1 VQSPAVAGFGKPNH
15 PVDIL
20 MAKAKKKTQRLKH
33 LGRIADELQK
43 CARCGEC
50 RSVCPV
56 FDALQWEK
64 YAARGKVALTRALLS
79 GQLELSPAYAEVV
92 ENCLLCLACVENCG
106 SGVRL
111 DRIIME
117 ARNELVRARGLPF
130 VKKMVHRLLQ
140 SGREWKDFL
149 ARRGSVAQFL
159 LFRRLPG
166 SSGLRRRFPMPLVQ
180 KDRYIPAL
188 VRRSFRSMMPEIN
201 RVEAARQ
208 KVIFFTGCLIN
219 YVYPQI
225 GGSVVRVL
233 NRFHTEVM
241 IPRAQNCCGAPAE
254 VDGDLGSARVLAR
267 KNLDT
272 LCAYPHDIVTACAS
286 GGYMLKKIYPD
297 ILDRDD
303 PHYRKAL
310 SVAGR
315 TYDISEYLVK
325 KIGLPEIEKN
335 VRPGSSQKVTYH
347 DPCHLVRGQG
357 VADEPRRLLQAAFG
371 AQFVE
376 MREADRCCGSGG
388 TYGLTHRDASLH
400 ILHRKTA
407 RISAT
412 GADIVATGCPGCVIQ
427 LKDGLIGEASGTRVC
442 HVIELIDR
450 ALCDPHA

>member
-1 VQSPAVAGFGKPNH
+1 MSH
-15 PVDIL
+15 PGGII
-20 MAKAKKKTQRLKH
+20 MGRAKKKTRHMTQ
-33 LGRIADELQK
+33 LGRVADELQK

-64 YAARGKVALTRALLS
+64 YAARGKVALTRAVLS

-117 ARNELVRARGLPF
+117 ARHELVRTRGLSP
-130 VKKMVHRLLQ
+130 VKKLAHRLLQ
-140 SGREWKDFL
+140 SGRQLLDGL
-149 ARRGSVAQFL
+149 ARGGSVAQYL

-166 SSGLRRRFPMPLVQ
+166 SSGLRRRFPLPLVQ
-180 KDRYIPAL
+180 KDRYVPAL
-188 VRRSFRSMMPEIN
+188 VRRSFRSTMPEIN
-201 RVEAARQ
+201 RAAGGRQ
-208 KVIFFTGCLIN
+208 KVVFFTGCLIN

-225 GGSVVRVL
+225 GESVVRVL
-233 NRFHTEVM
+233 NRFHTDVI

-254 VDGDLGSARVLAR
+254 ADGDRPSARMLAR
-267 KNLDT
+267 KNLDA

-286 GGYMLKKIYPD
+286 GGYMLKKIYPE
-297 ILDRDD
+297 ILDRRD
-303 PHYRKAL
+303 PHYPKAL

-325 KIGLPEIEKN
+325 KIGMPEIEKN
-335 VRPGSSQKVTYH
+335 VKPGRSQKVTYH

-357 VADEPRRLLQAAFG
+357 IADEPRRLLQAACG
-371 AQFVE
+371 VQFVE

-400 ILHRKTA
+400 ILNRKTA

-412 GADIVATGCPGCVIQ
+412 GAQMVATGCPGCIIQ
-427 LKDGLIGEASGTRVC
+427 LKDGLSREASGTRVC
-442 HVIELIDR
+442 HIIELIDR
-450 ALCDPHA
+450 ALGDPPA